1 MNKRI
6 KLKKGILH
14 KKCDEKCVNYR
25 IIREEKLFTNNICES
40 CKHKDCDTIQDLLLQ
55 SLIYYI
61 YK

>member
-14 KKCDEKCVNYR
+14 KRCDEKCINYQ
-25 IIREEKLFTNNICES
+25 IIREKKLLTNNICES
-40 CKHKDCDTIQDLLLQ
+40 CKYKDCDTIQDLLLQ